1 MQFQG
6 LFIHKKVVVFY
17 DSGPKFGL
25 YKSGVLFF
33 LYLEILCLRF
43 TQFLSHRDHM
53 NQRNN
58 LGHSILVYLCI
69 QVLFDKIKQK

>member
-1 MQFQG
+1 MIQDLNLGFTNPE
-6 LFIHKKVVVFY
+6 FC
-17 DSGPKFGL
+17 
-25 YKSGVLFF
+25 FF